1 MTRRLRALLRKEL
14 RTLFASPMAY
24 IVLTAFVS
32 LSGVYFFQQLI
43 AYNQLLFAFQSEGLG
58 ATSFDQGTVPLQINT
73 LNELFLPFA
82 GDLHLFLLAVI
93 PLITMRVFAEERAN
107 GTDELLLTT
116 PIRTWEVAVAKHAAT
131 YLFVMLLLLVSA
143 IYPAVVVSKSRLG
156 MSHLGALYIGQLS
169 YGIAIAAIGLA
180 CSSLTRSQ
188 VVAAIVAYAVPF
200 ILLDFAWLEPM
211 LSEQVA
217 LVLREATIQSHL
229 DSFGR
234 GVLELRHAVYFVGVT
249 VFGFTVSVAALEL
262 VRAR

>member
-1 MTRRLRALLRKEL
+1 VRRRLSALLRKEL
-14 RTLFASPMAY
+14 RTMFASPMAY

-32 LSGVYFFQQLI
+32 LSGVYFFQHLI
-43 AYNQLLFAFQSEGLG
+43 SYNQLLFAFQSEGIG
-58 ATSFDQGTVPLQINT
+58 ATTFDQGTVPLQINT

-93 PLITMRVFAEERAN
+93 PLITMRVFAEERAT
-107 GTDELLLTT
+107 GTYELLLTT

-131 YLFVMLLLLVSA
+131 YLFVMLLLAVSA
-143 IYPAVVVSKSRLG
+143 IYPAVVATKSQLG
-156 MSHLGALYIGQLS
+156 MLHLGALYVGQLG

-211 LSEQVA
+211 LSESVA

-229 DSFGR
+229 DHFAR
-234 GVLELRHAVYFVGVT
+234 GVLELRHGVYFASLTAVGLV
-249 VFGFTVSVAALEL
+249 VSIASLEL